1 MSRKVSDAD
10 YGLLMESGRIDVVVG
25 LQRGDEGKGRFVDMM
40 MSDYSHVA
48 RFNGGP
54 NAGHTVVTPE
64 GREFKLHTVPSGIAH
79 PDKVSVVGDGV
90 IIDAIKF
97 NDEIDYLNGE
107 GLEVTP
113 ESLMISSSAH
123 LILPHHVLGDEKR
136 ESGSKGQGSTK
147 SGIAQ
152 VDSDFGLREGVRAEM
167 INNEPLELLEIIREG
182 LMRAGPRRRK
192 IAERIGMPL
201 QKEMDVALEYVLRAS
216 RLGKFITDT
225 SIYLN
230 EEMKKGNM
238 ILAEGAQAF
247 LLDKYQGM
255 WPNVTSSIT
264 TSGGVSPGL
273 GVPPQRIKN
282 VLGVSKAIP
291 SHVGGGHFVTEIR
304 DVGEQQRL
312 HGDLKAGDAETGT
325 TTGRL
330 RRLGHYDIPVIRRA
344 NMVNGTTEMAITK
357 LDWLSRYGSYIPV
370 CVNYE
375 RKGNIIP
382 IAPNA
387 EYKLQQ
393 STPQFRCLPGWDNDI
408 SEVRNFRDLP
418 ANAQRY
424 VEFIEEQTGVPVTYI
439 GVGQRRDQVIVRN

>member
-1 MSRKVSDAD
+1 MEVLDIGHGLSMEPGHIDA
-10 YGLLMESGRIDVVVG
+10 VVG

-40 MSDYSHVA
+40 TSDYSHVA

-79 PDKVSVVGDGV
+79 QDKVSVVGDGV
-90 IIDAIKF
+90 FIDVIKF
-97 NDEIDYLNGE
+97 NGEIDYLIGE

-113 ESLMISSSAH
+113 ENLMISSSAH

-167 INNEPLELLEIIREG
+167 IKNEPLELLEIIREG
-182 LMRAGPRRRK
+182 LIRVGPRWRR
-192 IAERIGMPL
+192 IAERIGIPL
-201 QKEMDVALEYVLRAS
+201 QKEMDVAQEYVLRAS
-216 RLGKFITDT
+216 KLGKFITDT

-264 TSGGVSPGL
+264 TSGGISPGL

-282 VLGVSKAIP
+282 VLGVSKSIP
-291 SHVGGGHFVTEIR
+291 SHVGGGHFVTEIH
-304 DVGEQQRL
+304 DTCEQQRL
-312 HGDLKAGDAETGT
+312 HGDLMAGDAETGT

-393 STPQFRCLPGWDNDI
+393 STPQFRCLPGWDDDI
-408 SEVRNFRDLP
+408 SGVRNFSDLP
-418 ANAQRY
+418 TNAQRY